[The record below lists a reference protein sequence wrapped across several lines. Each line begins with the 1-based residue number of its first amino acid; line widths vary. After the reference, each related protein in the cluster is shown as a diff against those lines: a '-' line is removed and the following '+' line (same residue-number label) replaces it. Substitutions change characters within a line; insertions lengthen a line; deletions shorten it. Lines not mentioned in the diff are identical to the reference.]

1 MAIGIGRRQF
11 ITALGGTAV
20 AWPLAARAQQQSR
33 ERRIGLL
40 MSTPDD
46 SLGQA
51 WFAAFVQGL
60 QQLGWEAGRNLQI
73 DTRWG
78 AGDTERFRRYAAELV
93 ALGPDVLVGTA
104 NSIVGDLQQASRTI
118 PIVFVLTIDPVGSG
132 LVASLAHPGG
142 NSTGFTAF
150 EFSLNA
156 KLLDLL
162 KEITPD
168 VKRVAVVRDAA
179 VPAGSGGFASIQT
192 AASSSGVELT
202 PVGVHDTEEIERGT
216 TDFASRPNGGLI
228 VVGPPSSVASYRDLI
243 VSLAARH
250 HLPAVYAT
258 LAFVGNGALMSYGG
272 DQIDQ
277 FRRAA
282 AYVDRIFKGEK
293 PADLP
298 VQAPTKFKLVI
309 NLKTA
314 KSLGLNIPT
323 ALLATADEVIE

>member
-1 MAIGIGRRQF
+1 MATGIGRRQF
-11 ITALGGTAV
+11 VSALGGA
-20 AWPLAARAQQQSR
+20 AFLRPLAARAQQSR

-51 WFAAFVQGL
+51 WFAAFAPGL
-60 QQLGWEAGRNLQI
+60 QQLGWEAGRNVQI

-78 AGDTERFRRYAAELV
+78 AGDTERFRRYAAEL

-168 VKRVAVVRDAA
+168 VKRVAVVRDAT
-179 VPAGSGGFASIQT
+179 VPAGSGGLASIQT
-192 AASSSGVELT
+192 AASSFGVELT
-202 PVGVHDTEEIERGT
+202 QSAYT
-216 TDFASRPNGGLI
+216 TPKKSSAALQISRASPMAG
-228 VVGPPSSVASYRDLI
+228 
-243 VSLAARH
+243 
-250 HLPAVYAT
+250 
-258 LAFVGNGALMSYGG
+258 
-272 DQIDQ
+272 
-277 FRRAA
+277 
-282 AYVDRIFKGEK
+282 
-293 PADLP
+293 
-298 VQAPTKFKLVI
+298 
-309 NLKTA
+309 
-314 KSLGLNIPT
+314 
-323 ALLATADEVIE
+323 

>member
-1 MAIGIGRRQF
+1 MAIAIGRRQF
-11 ITALGGTAV
+11 ISALGSAA
-20 AWPLAARAQQQSR
+20 AWPLAARAQQSR

-51 WFAAFVQGL
+51 WLAAFARGL
-60 QQLGWEAGRNLQI
+60 QQLGWEAGRNVQI

-78 AGDTERFRRYAAELV
+78 AGDTERFRQYAAELV

-142 NSTGFTAF
+142 NNTGFTAF

-156 KLLDLL
+156 KLLDPL
-162 KEITPD
+162 KEITPG
-168 VKRVAVVRDAA
+168 VKRVAVVRDAT
-179 VPAGSGGFASIQT
+179 VPAGPGGFASIQT

-202 PVGVHDTEEIERGT
+202 PVGVHDAEEIERGIT
-216 TDFASRPNGGLI
+216 EFASRPNGGLI
-228 VVGPPSSVASYRDLI
+228 VVGPPSSMASYRDLI

-250 HLPAVYAT
+250 HLAAVYAT
-258 LAFVGNGALMSYGG
+258 LAFVGNGAMISYGG
-272 DQIDQ
+272 DEIDQ

-282 AYVDRIFKGEK
+282 SYVDRILKGEK
-293 PADLP
+293 PEDLP

-314 KSLGLNIPT
+314 KSLGLTIPT
-323 ALLATADEVIE
+323 TLLATADEVIE

>member
-1 MAIGIGRRQF
+1 MATGIGRRQF
-11 ITALGGTAV
+11 VSALGGA
-20 AWPLAARAQQQSR
+20 AFLRPLAARAQQQSR

-46 SLGQA
+46 LLGQA
-51 WFAAFVQGL
+51 WFAAFAQGL
-60 QQLGWEAGRNLQI
+60 QQLGWEAGRNVQI

-150 EFSLNA
+150 EFSVNA

-168 VKRVAVVRDAA
+168 VKRVAVVRDAT
-179 VPAGSGGFASIQT
+179 VPAGL
-192 AASSSGVELT
+192 VDW
-202 PVGVHDTEEIERGT
+202 PR
-216 TDFASRPNGGLI
+216 SRP
-228 VVGPPSSVASYRDLI
+228 
-243 VSLAARH
+243 RH
-250 HLPAVYAT
+250 RH
-258 LAFVGNGALMSYGG
+258 S
-272 DQIDQ
+272 
-277 FRRAA
+277 
-282 AYVDRIFKGEK
+282 EW
-293 PADLP
+293 
-298 VQAPTKFKLVI
+298 
-309 NLKTA
+309 
-314 KSLGLNIPT
+314 S
-323 ALLATADEVIE
+323 

>member
-1 MAIGIGRRQF
+1 MQRRHF
-11 ITALGGTAV
+11 LGVLGGVV
-20 AWPLAARAQQQSR
+20 AWPLSARAQQPSR
-33 ERRIGLL
+33 VRRIGLL
-40 MSTPDD
+40 MSRPDD

-51 WFAAFVQGL
+51 WFAVFAQEL
-60 QQLGWEAGRNLQI
+60 QKLGWEVGRNVQL

-78 AGDTERFRRYAAELV
+78 AGDTARFRRYAAELV
-93 ALGPDVLVGTA
+93 ASAPDVLVGTA

-156 KLLDLL
+156 KLLELL
-162 KEITPD
+162 KEITPG
-168 VKRVAVVRDAA
+168 VKRVAVVRDAT

-192 AASSSGVELT
+192 AASSSGVELI
-202 PVGVHDTEEIERGT
+202 PVGVHDAEEIERGI
-216 TDFASRPNGGLI
+216 TDFARGPNGGLI
-228 VVGPPSSVASYRDLI
+228 VVGPPSSVASHQDLI
-243 VSLAARH
+243 VTLAAQH

-258 LAFVGNGALMSYGG
+258 LAFVGNGALISYGADG
-272 DQIDQ
+272 NDQ

-282 AYVDRIFKGEK
+282 GYVDRILKGEK

-298 VQAPTKFKLVI
+298 VQAPTKYQLVI

-314 KSLGLNIPT
+314 KALGLTVPPQ
-323 ALLATADEVIE
+323 LLTRADEVIE